1 MDWNTILGQ
10 LVPALVGL
18 AVVAIG
24 GARVMGWARIKLSV
38 VRLNKETADT
48 TLEIKRVEAEARRL
62 ESDTERSRIA
72 NHVLESHISRMDRI
86 EARYFKE
93 VDRNNELEKR
103 IFDLQGQVATVI
115 PLQEKVKDLGAQ
127 IETQTKERGIVQAQH
142 EHELR
147 AERAKLEA
155 AEAKWAIE
163 RKQLQDRIAELS
175 EEVQRLNERV
185 KGVEQDMRAT
195 PSTEMQAVKTQ
206 PELTPNG

>member
-115 PLQEKVKDLGAQ
+115 PLQEQVKDLKNDLKQ
-127 IETQTKERGIVQAQH
+127 RDVVQDQLSQQHDKELQA
-142 EHELR
+142 
-147 AERAKLEA
+147 ANERAAA
-155 AEAKWAIE
+155 AEEKLAVA
-163 RKQLQDRIAELS
+163 LDRIREL
-175 EEVQRLNERV
+175 EKEVQRLNERV
-185 KGVEQDMRAT
+185 KGVEQDIRAT
-195 PSTEMQAVKTQ
+195 PPTEMQAVRVE